1 MPDLDGTNN
10 MHMKRNR
17 GKENTL
23 MDEIT
28 DNNTLIAKKID
39 RCELLKM
46 SSWLVEN
53 LQGRLSRP
61 RFIVQDTDSVKL
73 QYYRVLIQAV
83 QTHNAILKDEELE
96 DIKTRMALI
105 EATLEARK

>member
-1 MPDLDGTNN
+1 MN
-10 MHMKRNR
+10 
-17 GKENTL
+17 
-23 MDEIT
+23 EII
-28 DNNTLIAKKID
+28 DNNPQFAKKID
-39 RCELLKM
+39 RNELLKM

-61 RFIVQDTDSVKL
+61 RFIVQDTDPVKL

-83 QTHNAILKDEELE
+83 QTHNSILRDEELD

-105 EATLEARK
+105 EATLEGRK

>member
-1 MPDLDGTNN
+1 
-10 MHMKRNR
+10 MHISQNSS
-17 GKENTL
+17 KELAL
-23 MDEIT
+23 MNEII
-28 DNNTLIAKKID
+28 DNNPQFVKKID
-39 RCELLKM
+39 RNELLKM

-61 RFIVQDTDSVKL
+61 RFIVQDTDPVKL

-83 QTHNAILKDEELE
+83 QTHNSILRDEELD

-105 EATLEARK
+105 EATLEGRK

>member
-1 MPDLDGTNN
+1 
-10 MHMKRNR
+10 MHISQNSS
-17 GKENTL
+17 KELAL
-23 MDEIT
+23 MNEII
-28 DNNTLIAKKID
+28 DNNPQFAKKID
-39 RCELLKM
+39 RNELLKM

-61 RFIVQDTDSVKL
+61 RFIVQDTDPVKL

-83 QTHNAILKDEELE
+83 QTHNSILRDEELD

-105 EATLEARK
+105 EATLEGRK